1 MMTNKII
8 QYIQILTLIGLCSLG
23 TSLAHAESRVTD
35 DPLKSVMW
43 EWVKKEHFGS
53 DKVVFDERVKV
64 TAPAVA
70 EDAMN
75 VPVAVSV
82 EGLAEVQ
89 EVRVLVDLNP
99 IKKVLQ
105 FYPEKTKPYLAF
117 RLKLEQSSAIRAA
130 ARTSDGVWHVGGTN
144 VGATGG
150 GCSAPSGASQ
160 NKLWE
165 SHLNEVQGK
174 VWPIAAGNQRVRA
187 RIIHPMDTG
196 LASGIPAFFIQKLD
210 LSDDAGTRL
219 MRIETFEPVSE
230 NPVFTFDLGTASADK
245 LWLIGIDNN
254 GNKIRAQIKS

>member
-1 MMTNKII
+1 MNSKNTYII
-8 QYIQILTLIGLCSLG
+8 QLVTL
-23 TSLAHAESRVTD
+23 LAVFGVLAPSVYAESYNPE
-35 DPLKSVMW
+35 DPLKSVLWDWM
-43 EWVKKEHFGS
+43 KKEHFGTA
-53 DKVVFDERVKV
+53 KVIFDDRVVV
-64 TAPAVA
+64 TAPALA
-70 EDAMN
+70 EDSMN
-75 VPVAVSV
+75 VPVAVSM
-82 EGLAEVQ
+82 ESLSDVQ
-89 EVRVLVDLNP
+89 EVIVLVDLNP

-130 ARTSDGVWHVGGTN
+130 ARTRDGVWHVGGVN
-144 VGATGG
+144 VAATGG
-150 GCSAPSGASQ
+150 GCSLPSGASQ

-174 VWPIAAGNQRVRA
+174 VWPIAAGSQRVRA
-187 RIIHPMDTG
+187 RIVHPMDTG

-230 NPVFTFDLGTASADK
+230 NPVFTFDIGNANADN
-245 LWLIGIDNN
+245 LWLTGIDNN

>member
-1 MMTNKII
+1 MSGKYSYI
-8 QYIQILTLIGLCSLG
+8 IQILTLFSLFSIL
-23 TSLAHAESRVTD
+23 TSPTFAESYNPE
-35 DPLKSVMW
+35 DPLKSVTWDWM
-43 EWVKKEHFGS
+43 KKEHFGKE
-53 DKVVFDERVKV
+53 KVVFDDRVVV

-70 EDAMN
+70 EDSMN
-75 VPVAVSV
+75 VPVAVSM
-82 EGLAEVQ
+82 EGLADVQ

-105 FYPEKTKPYLAF
+105 FFPEKTKPYLAF
-117 RLKLEQSSAIRAA
+117 RLKLEQSSAVRAA
-130 ARTSDGVWHVGGTN
+130 ARTGDGVWHVGGVN
-144 VGATGG
+144 VSATGG
-150 GCSAPSGASQ
+150 GCSLPSGASQ

-174 VWPIAAGNQRVRA
+174 VFPIAAGKQRVRA

-196 LASGIPAFFIQKLD
+196 LASGIPAFYIQKLD

-230 NPVFTFDLGTASADK
+230 NPVFTFDIGNANADK